1 MAANHKL
8 VELELFQSESP
19 SCSENTLIDSFRFDL
34 KPAPAGSP
42 ITLEYSYDLQGIVR
56 VTVSQKGFENSR
68 TVAVEL
74 HKAGVSGERAA
85 VAESDAPALAD
96 KPVNYLSQKAR
107 QLLQDSRLAPASVR
121 ELTLLAHRYE
131 TAVRNGTDEGLV
143 DDLEDE
149 LVALMDMLEEDLD
162 SRG

>member
-1 MAANHKL
+1 M
-8 VELELFQSESP
+8 
-19 SCSENTLIDSFRFDL
+19 
-34 KPAPAGSP
+34 
-42 ITLEYSYDLQGIVR
+42 R
-56 VTVSQKGFENSR
+56 VTVSQKGFENTR

-74 HKAGVSGERAA
+74 HKAGVTGDRAA
-85 VAESDAPALAD
+85 AAESDAPELAD

-131 TAVRNGTDEGLV
+131 TAVLNGADEGLV
-143 DDLEDE
+143 DDLEDD

>member
-1 MAANHKL
+1 M
-8 VELELFQSESP
+8 
-19 SCSENTLIDSFRFDL
+19 
-34 KPAPAGSP
+34 
-42 ITLEYSYDLQGIVR
+42 
-56 VTVSQKGFENSR
+56 
-68 TVAVEL
+68 AVEL
-74 HKAGVSGERAA
+74 HKTGMTGDRAA
-85 VAESDAPALAD
+85 AAESDAPALAD

-131 TAVRNGTDEGLV
+131 TAVLNGADEGLV
-143 DDLEDE
+143 DDLEDD